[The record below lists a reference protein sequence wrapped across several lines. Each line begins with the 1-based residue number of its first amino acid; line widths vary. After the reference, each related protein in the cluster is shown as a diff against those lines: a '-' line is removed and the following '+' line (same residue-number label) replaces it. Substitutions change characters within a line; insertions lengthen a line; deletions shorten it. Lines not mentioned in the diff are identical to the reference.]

1 MAKATRYV
9 IVGNGVA
16 GNRAAEILRERDPD
30 SRITIVTS
38 GTFLLYR
45 RDDLYRVL
53 DGHNDWR
60 EYLVHPPSFYEE
72 RRIDVRRQSK
82 VVSVE
87 SEARKIVL
95 TTGETVSYD
104 TLLVATGGMRYTP
117 QHLEDWAEELDF
129 LDSYRQ
135 AIEARKTL
143 PKGGKAIILGG
154 DIKGLRLARELAQI
168 GFEVALLPYDRTFW
182 PHKVTPNESLRF
194 LKAISGKG
202 VSIVSGVNIEK
213 DIIVER
219 IERARRCKYAK
230 RIHLS
235 DGRTIEGDLILSY
248 FGALPMVDFMFTA
261 GVEIEHGIRVDQQL
275 KTANAHIYAA
285 GLAAQ
290 TKRLQPGETFFYT
303 PETVRHMGEVA
314 AINMTGGEAKFE
326 PPPVAELTLDNKGEL
341 ISPYL

>member
-1 MAKATRYV
+1 MAQAARYV

-16 GNRAAEILRERDPD
+16 GNRAAEVLRERDPD
-30 SRITIVTS
+30 ARITIVTG
-38 GTFLLYR
+38 GTFLFYR

-53 DGHNDWR
+53 DGHDDWR

-72 RRIDVRRQSK
+72 RRIEVRRQSK

-87 SEARKIVL
+87 SESRKIVL
-95 TTGETVSYD
+95 ATGETVSYD

-117 QHLEDWAEELDF
+117 QHLEDWAGELDF

-135 AIEARKTL
+135 AIEARKML
-143 PKGGKAIILGG
+143 PQGGKAIILGG
-154 DIKGLRLARELAQI
+154 DVKGLRLAQALAQI
-168 GFEVALLPYDRTFW
+168 GFEVALIPYDRTFW
-182 PHKVTPNESLRF
+182 PHKVAPDEGLRF

-202 VSIVSGVNIEK
+202 VAIISGVNIEK

-261 GVEIEHGIRVDQQL
+261 GVEIEHGIRVDSHL
-275 KTANAHIYAA
+275 RTANAHIYAA

-290 TKRLQPGETFFYT
+290 TKRLQPGETFFYRPAT
-303 PETVRHMGEVA
+303 ARRMGEIA
-314 AINMTGGEAKFE
+314 AINMTGGKETFE
-326 PPPVAELTLDNKGEL
+326 PPPIADLTLGEKDEL
-341 ISPYL
+341 LSPYL